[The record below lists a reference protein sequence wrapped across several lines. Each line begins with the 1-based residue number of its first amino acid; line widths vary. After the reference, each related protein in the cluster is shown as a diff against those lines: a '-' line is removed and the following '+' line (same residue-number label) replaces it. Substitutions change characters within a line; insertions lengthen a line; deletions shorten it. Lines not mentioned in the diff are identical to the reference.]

1 MPTADPKPTPSV
13 DEVDTRYLETLVG
26 YNARRAALAL
36 IGVFMVRMAEYDLR
50 PVDFSVAS
58 LILHNP
64 GITSRQLCSA
74 LGILPPNL
82 VGLLNTL
89 EKRRL
94 ITRRPHPN
102 DGRASG
108 LHPTP
113 EGAALIRAAESAAS
127 ELELGASS
135 RLTVAE
141 SNTLLRLLKKIY
153 L

>member
-1 MPTADPKPTPSV
+1 MPTADPQPAPSV
-13 DEVDTRYLETLVG
+13 DEVDTGYLETLVG
-26 YNARRAALAL
+26 YNARRAALAA
-36 IGVFMVRMAEYDLR
+36 IGMFMVRMAEYDLR

-64 GITSRQLCSA
+64 GITSRQLCSV

-94 ITRRPHPN
+94 VSRRPHPN

-108 LHPTP
+108 LHLTA
-113 EGAALIRAAESAAS
+113 EGVALLRAAESTAS
-127 ELELGASS
+127 ELELDVSA
-135 RLTVAE
+135 RLTAAE
-141 SNTLLRLLKKIY
+141 RKTLLRLLKKVY